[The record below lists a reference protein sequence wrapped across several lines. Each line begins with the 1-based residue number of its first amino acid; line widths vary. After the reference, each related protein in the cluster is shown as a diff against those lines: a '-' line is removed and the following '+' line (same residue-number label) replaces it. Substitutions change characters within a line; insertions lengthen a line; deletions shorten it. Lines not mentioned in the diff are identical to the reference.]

1 MSPGVRVIVIASAA
15 MLILVTFSLSGQVL
29 PLSGEQK
36 IIRSPDLAPTRSP
49 LSGTSGESSFII
61 TVVPAEASARPGEP
75 VDYTVIITPQGEFHE
90 PISLQLDID
99 AKPVFKGS
107 YNAGVLKPPYPGTY
121 EYRVVIPPQAPA
133 PLTVRGSLAAEG
145 GGHREVV
152 DLVLYITP

>member
-1 MSPGVRVIVIASAA
+1 MSPGVRVIIIASAA
-15 MLILVTFSLSGQVL
+15 MLILVTFSLSGQVF

-36 IIRSPDLAPTRSP
+36 SIRSPDLPTS
-49 LSGTSGESSFII
+49 LSRNETSRESSFII
-61 TVVPAEASARPGEP
+61 TVVPAEASARPGDP
-75 VDYTVIITPQGEFHE
+75 VDYTVIIAPQGEFHE
-90 PISLQLDID
+90 PISLQLDVD